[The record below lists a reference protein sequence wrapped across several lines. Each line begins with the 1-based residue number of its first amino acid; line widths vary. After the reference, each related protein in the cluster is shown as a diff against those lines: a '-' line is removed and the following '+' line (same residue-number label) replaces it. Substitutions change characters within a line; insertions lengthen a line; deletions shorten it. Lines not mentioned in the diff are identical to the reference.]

1 MTTLGEGEEEEEGD
15 VDVAGAGV
23 ELVSPP
29 AVPDGCGPS
38 AMYPKSAF
46 AALPQNSGG

>member
-1 MTTLGEGEEEEEGD
+1 VTTLGAGAD
-15 VDVAGAGV
+15 DVASTGACV
-23 ELVSPP
+23 DAEMVDPP